1 MELRGSKVQLTC
13 PHENFING
21 VANPEIVYLD
31 TWVLFNLI
39 LGKNKDFQ
47 SGALLKI
54 SLSSPS
60 MEEFGLD
67 IQK

>member
-1 MELRGSKVQLTC
+1 MELRGSKVQLTS

-21 VANPEIVYLD
+21 VANPETVYLG
-31 TWVLFNLI
+31 TWVLFNFI
-39 LGKNKDFQ
+39 LNKNKDFQ

-54 SLSSPS
+54 PLSSPS